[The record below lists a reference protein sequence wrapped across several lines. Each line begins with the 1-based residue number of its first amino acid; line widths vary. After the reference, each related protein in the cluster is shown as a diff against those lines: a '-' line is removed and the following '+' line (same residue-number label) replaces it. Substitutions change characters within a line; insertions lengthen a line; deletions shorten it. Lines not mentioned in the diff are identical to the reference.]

1 MLTIRE
7 YARPKTMEEAM
18 ALLKSSKKSQV
29 LGGGMLMLKLGN
41 KSIDLAVD
49 LVDLGLDYIK
59 PVENAV
65 EIGAMASFHSVET
78 DPFMKTAFSGMLP
91 ESLKYV
97 VGVQFRNLA
106 TLGATAYSKYAF
118 SDPNT
123 ALLALDTEL
132 VLYGDRRMAFDE
144 FLTKRKRRFDILE
157 KIVVKN
163 PETTKAVFD
172 SIRRS
177 KGDFAVLNAAASI
190 CEGQYRISVG
200 IRPRVAKLAKD
211 AMTYLNENGLNAETA
226 KVAAKMAGEELEFG
240 TNLRASK
247 AYREAVA
254 PALVERVLLK
264 LIEA

>member
-7 YARPKTMEEAM
+7 YARPKTMDEAM

-29 LGGGMLMLKLGN
+29 LGGGMLMLKLGD
-41 KSIDLAVD
+41 KTIDLGVD

-65 EIGAMASFHSVET
+65 EIGAMATFHQIET
-78 DPFMKTAFSGMLP
+78 DPYLKTCFSGVWTEAM
-91 ESLKYV
+91 KYI

-123 ALLALDTEL
+123 ALLALDAEL
-132 VLYGDRRMAFDE
+132 VMYGDRRMAFDE
-144 FLTKRKRRFDILE
+144 FLSKRKRRFDILE
-157 KIVVKN
+157 KIVIKN
-163 PETTKAVFD
+163 PETTKAAFD

-177 KGDFAVLNAAASI
+177 KGDFALINAAASV
-190 CEGQYRISVG
+190 CDGQYRISVG
-200 IRPRVAKLAKD
+200 IRPRVAKLAPG
-211 AMTYLNENGLNAETA
+211 AMAYLNENGLTPETA
-226 KVAAKMAGEELEFG
+226 KVAGKMAAEELDFG
-240 TNLRASK
+240 TNLRASGEYRK
-247 AYREAVA
+247 AVT

-264 LIEA
+264 LL